1 MARRKRSRGRVAS
14 ALALLAVALVAAWY
28 RVRTHHGVDW
38 VRTVASSSTTTIDRL
53 VDDDGVDASTVAVSA
68 AGEHPP
74 PAATPSTPSSTPDPL
89 DAFPRGATL
98 TVTFATSE
106 LGDLLH
112 NWIVHVRRARL
123 PLVHVI
129 ALDRE
134 TASWCAAND
143 VPHEDASALVDKT
156 NLGTGVRGFR
166 ENHVS
171 FNVIGLA
178 KVRAL
183 ARLLDRGFHLV
194 VSDVDVVWLSDPSE
208 YLVSGQAALAD
219 VVVSSDCIF
228 GFEPDREP
236 VDAFGQAT
244 NPSSAEFNTGVLA
257 LRPTPRARRLVE
269 RWEAA
274 LIASEDARMNDQTH
288 FNRVIGWGGAG
299 KRPVAT
305 FFPAEAR
312 RNADDGSDGSGSDA
326 ETAAAL
332 STVSDDRAFPEEWRK
347 GLRPRLYECGSA
359 RVRVALLP
367 TGLFPNGHAH
377 YVSRLSART
386 GVTPTAVHNTYQ
398 YSGAPG
404 KVWRFR
410 EDALWALDGAEWYG
424 ERAIGNG
431 GGRGTGA
438 GAGTASGTDAAT
450 PGSIPAGVAGRA
462 AASSDGPR
470 DGFFLSLRYEIPER
484 LLDATDSL
492 ATPKGRA
499 PTTHLELVRWQV
511 DRVRDGLALA
521 KATGRALIMPPLLC
535 TCDRW
540 FYLFSNCTNGDV
552 EMPFLCPLDHVF
564 LVFELEKLEPPVR
577 ERTFLHNRAAFLAA
591 ENRREGSNAGSNEGS
606 NASVPALGPVAV
618 LSFAPPDDDASTR
631 TRTRSTPEPSRA
643 SSLPGYR
650 PEMDPATAA
659 AVADV
664 LPGSPR
670 HAVARHG
677 ATVPEATASLG
688 GAADDARLLV
698 VDFLSDGSLVG
709 FGDEKDNRAF
719 DARVRKLTHQWCC
732 HVNGTVEH
740 WMTKYAR
747 DEKRGAIGDGDGT
760 KKSPVDAEGEG
771 RAREG
776 EGERERE
783 REKGAGGLVDADEK
797 KPGSGA

>member
-1 MARRKRSRGRVAS
+1 MVASDGREARARVFRAMARKRRSRSRVAS
-14 ALALLAVALVAAWY
+14 AVALLALALLAAWY
-28 RVRTHHGVDW
+28 RVRTHDGVDG

-53 VDDDGVDASTVAVSA
+53 VDDDGVDAPLVATSA
-68 AGEHPP
+68 AGER
-74 PAATPSTPSSTPDPL
+74 PAPRVSPSTPSSTPDPL

-112 NWIVHVRRARL
+112 NWVHHVRRARL
-123 PLVHVI
+123 PQVHVI

-134 TASWCAAND
+134 TASWCADND

-166 ENHVS
+166 ENVVS

-178 KVRAL
+178 KIRAL
-183 ARLLDRGFHLV
+183 ARLLDRGFHIV

-244 NPSSAEFNTGVLA
+244 NPVSAEFNTGVLA
-257 LRPTPRARRLVE
+257 LRPTSRTRRIVE

-274 LIASEDARMNDQTH
+274 LMASEDPRMNDQTH

-299 KRPVAT
+299 KRPTAT
-305 FFPAEAR
+305 F
-312 RNADDGSDGSGSDA
+312 ADSATDDDDASSDA
-326 ETAAAL
+326 SET
-332 STVSDDRAFPEEWRK
+332 STSSASSAKRKTPSLFRTFPDDRAFPEAWRR

-410 EDALWALDGAEWYG
+410 EEALWALDGAEWYG
-424 ERAIGNG
+424 EGGRGTEG
-431 GGRGTGA
+431 GGRGTEGV
-438 GAGTASGTDAAT
+438 GRGTEGGVIGTDAASS
-450 PGSIPAGVAGRA
+450 GSDR
-462 AASSDGPR
+462 
-470 DGFFLSLRYEIPER
+470 FLSLRYEIPER
-484 LLDATDSL
+484 LLDPADSL
-492 ATPKGRA
+492 ATPKGVA

-521 KATGRALIMPPLLC
+521 KHTGRALIMPPLLC

-540 FYLFSNCTNGDV
+540 FYLFSNCTNGDAQ
-552 EMPFLCPLDHVF
+552 MPFLCPLDHVF

-577 ERTFLHNRAAFLAA
+577 ERTFLHNRASFLAA
-591 ENRREGSNAGSNEGS
+591 EDARRDQDSDSS

-618 LSFAPPDDDASTR
+618 LSFAPREEDDVR
-631 TRTRSTPEPSRA
+631 TRRTPAPSRA
-643 SSLPGYR
+643 ASLPGYR

-659 AVADV
+659 ATADV
-664 LPGSPR
+664 FPGSPR

-677 ATVPEATASLG
+677 ATVPEAIAALG
-688 GAADDARLLV
+688 DAADDARLLV

-709 FGDEKDNRAF
+709 FGDARDDAAF
-719 DARVRKLTHQWCC
+719 DARVAALTHEWCC
-732 HVNGTVEH
+732 RVNGTVKH
-740 WMTKYAR
+740 PMTTFS
-747 DEKRGAIGDGDGT
+747 AIGDGDG
-760 KKSPVDAEGEG
+760 D
-771 RAREG
+771 
-776 EGERERE
+776 
-783 REKGAGGLVDADEK
+783 
-797 KPGSGA
+797 GS